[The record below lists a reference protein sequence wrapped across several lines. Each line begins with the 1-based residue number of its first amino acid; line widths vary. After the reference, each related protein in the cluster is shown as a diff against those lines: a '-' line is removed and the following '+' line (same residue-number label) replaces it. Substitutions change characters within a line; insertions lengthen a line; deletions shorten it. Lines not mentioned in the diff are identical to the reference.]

1 MGIDYQIMEFSC
13 KNQSL
18 LWIICGKNLTKVG
31 NSVTLLF
38 NETVPQGTVGIV
50 AVCWRLIAEYI
61 PFLIGFYYTI
71 KVFGVSFLQ
80 KKKESEQSL

>member
-1 MGIDYQIMEFSC
+1 MIFLNM
-13 KNQSL
+13 L
-18 LWIICGKNLTKVG
+18 LYFTPTPGGSGVAEG
-31 NSVTLLF
+31 GFVLLF